1 MHQDIYSK
9 LKDTI
14 GAELEFNDQG
24 KAFILLEENVPV
36 CITDS
41 NDSVFLTGLLS
52 DDDIFV
58 DGSQTPE
65 YILKLSYILNR
76 EHGCSISLI
85 PDSDQ
90 CVLTNKITKSY
101 LSPDEFVEHLYDF
114 LRCLEITINTLKS
127 KQN

>member
-9 LKDTI
+9 LKDSI

-24 KAFILLEENVPV
+24 KAFILLEDNVPV

-65 YILKLSYILNR
+65 YILKLNYILNR

-101 LSPDEFVEHLYDF
+101 LSADEFVEYLYDF
-114 LRCLEITINTLKS
+114 LRCLEITINTLKL
-127 KQN
+127 KLN